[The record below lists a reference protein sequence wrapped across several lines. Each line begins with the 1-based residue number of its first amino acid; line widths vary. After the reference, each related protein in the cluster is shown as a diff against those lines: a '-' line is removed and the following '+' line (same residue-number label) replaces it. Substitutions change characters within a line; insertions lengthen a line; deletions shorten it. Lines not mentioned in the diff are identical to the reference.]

1 MDSSVIVLEGGPVI
15 VYSYASLLSA
25 AKLKLSTSSS
35 VVVSAPLSVSKR
47 LSVVQV
53 TYEYGSGCRGR
64 SRNICWEKIIVEIK
78 AVAELADN
86 HGPGPQRPQGHRAPP
101 GPPC

>member
-1 MDSSVIVLEGGPVI
+1 MDFPACRPESDADVVDSSVIVLDGGPVI

-53 TYEYGSGCRGR
+53 TYE
-64 SRNICWEKIIVEIK
+64 
-78 AVAELADN
+78 
-86 HGPGPQRPQGHRAPP
+86 
-101 GPPC
+101 